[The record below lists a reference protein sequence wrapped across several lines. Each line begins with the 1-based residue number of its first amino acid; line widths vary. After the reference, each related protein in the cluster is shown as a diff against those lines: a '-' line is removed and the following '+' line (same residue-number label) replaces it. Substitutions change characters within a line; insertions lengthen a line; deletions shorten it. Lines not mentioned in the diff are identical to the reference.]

1 MKLLLNFDKIQ
12 PMSINKA
19 YYKTR
24 KVLTQA
30 ARDYRK
36 SIWEQMEPHRQEIDE
51 FKSNFDKFKH
61 SLSLKVY
68 VGVPSSR
75 FYTQQGYISLHSS
88 DIDNIAKL
96 LIDNTVDPKFR
107 AEKYAAPTLD
117 IDDKF
122 ITALFLSKY
131 ASPEEHWHIEMEF
144 EIIDL

>member
-1 MKLLLNFDKIQ
+1 MKLQLNFNKIQ

-36 SIWEQMEPHRQEIDE
+36 ALWAQMEPKRDEIDA
-51 FKSNFDKFKH
+51 FKLKFNKMKH

-75 FYTQQGYISLHSS
+75 FYTKQGYISLHSS
-88 DIDNIAKL
+88 DIDNLAKL
-96 LIDNTVDPKFR
+96 LIDNTVDSKFR
-107 AEKYAAPTLD
+107 AEKYGAATLD
-117 IDDKF
+117 LDDKF
-122 ITALFLSKY
+122 ITSLHLNKY
-131 ASPEEHWHIEMEF
+131 PSPEEHWHIEMVF